1 VPCRNDCGI
10 DRHNYE
16 KLNLW
21 MYLGDGCVGT
31 MDAPVLRMHLSDGC
45 TGTMD
50 VLGLWMRLGYGR
62 VGSLRY
68 TKYEEEI
75 GWDFLTILEVK

>member
-1 VPCRNDCGI
+1 MHRYYGRI
-10 DRHNYE
+10 GAMGASE
-16 KLNLW
+16 LW
-21 MYLGDGCVGT
+21 VHRYYGRTGT
-31 MDAPVLRMHLSDGC
+31 MDA
-45 TGTMD
+45 
-50 VLGLWMRLGYGR
+50 LGLWMRRGYGR

>member
-1 VPCRNDCGI
+1 MGASVRWGRRNYG
-10 DRHNYE
+10 RT
-16 KLNLW
+16 
-21 MYLGDGCVGT
+21 GT
-31 MDAPVLRMHLSDGC
+31 MDA
-45 TGTMD
+45 
-50 VLGLWMRLGYGR
+50 LGLWMRRGYGR

>member
-1 VPCRNDCGI
+1 MHRYYG
-10 DRHNYE
+10 R
-16 KLNLW
+16 
-21 MYLGDGCVGT
+21 VGT
-31 MDAPVLRMHLSDGC
+31 MGVSVRWGRRNYGC

-50 VLGLWMRLGYGR
+50 APELWVHRHYGCSGTLDAPGLWACRT
-62 VGSLRY
+62 LRY